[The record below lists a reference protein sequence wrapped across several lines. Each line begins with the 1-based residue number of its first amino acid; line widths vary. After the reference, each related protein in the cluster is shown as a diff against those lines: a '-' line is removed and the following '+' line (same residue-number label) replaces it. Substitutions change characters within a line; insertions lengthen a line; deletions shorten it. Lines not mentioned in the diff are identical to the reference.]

1 MEACSPAIIIKYF
14 DQLNEVLEEYDLM
27 DCPEQISRAQKH
39 SNTTTKPTAPKRAR
53 LDEVEHSGSDSTL
66 KPNDAMRVRTAE

>member
-1 MEACSPAIIIKYF
+1 
-14 DQLNEVLEEYDLM
+14 M